1 MKEEKV
7 KKEKT
12 AAPGGAPAGNGE
24 QKLEALAAHVDQVHR
39 EFSAKLRTLQQTA
52 ERNRQATILFS
63 RALYLPLR
71 PLRGGAFALRCLFRP
86 VSSIRIIRDYLFI
99 RKSKTFDRQFYM
111 RVYPDI
117 TACAFDPLFHYCRF
131 GWREKR
137 NPRPDFVTAVYLQ
150 KNPDVTAS
158 GMNPFYHY
166 LRYGK
171 KESWR
176 NVSVAPAPASAP
188 RSQGAVPALSRI
200 HFSAASDPLTA
211 DTVERIGREIRKGL
225 YNGC

>member
-1 MKEEKV
+1 MKEKELEK
-7 KKEKT
+7 KKT
-12 AAPGGAPAGNGE
+12 AEPSGASAGNGE
-24 QKLEALAAHVDQVHR
+24 QRLEALAAHLDQVHR

-63 RALYLPLR
+63 RALHLPLR
-71 PLRGGAFALRCLFRP
+71 PFRVGVFSLRCLFRP

-117 TACAFDPLFHYCRF
+117 TASALDPLFHYCRF

-150 KNPDVTAS
+150 KNPDVAAS

-171 KESWR
+171 RESWR
-176 NVSVAPAPASAP
+176 NVSAVPDPVSAARNQVSAP
-188 RSQGAVPALSRI
+188 VLVRI
-200 HFSAASDPLTA
+200 NFSAVSDQLTA
-211 DTVERIGREIRKGL
+211 DTVEQIGRQIRKGL
-225 YNGC
+225 YDGC